1 MLDERGGLWYAGSMK
16 QKTVPK
22 YNSAASHRLS
32 NTAVN
37 KIAAVEG
44 IELDG
49 DIQREFDEFDRLG
62 LTDDEKLEAIKTKFA
77 QPQQ

>member
-1 MLDERGGLWYAGSMK
+1 MLDERGGLWYADSMK
-16 QKTVPK
+16 PKTVPK
-22 YNSAASHRLS
+22 YNSAPSHRLS
-32 NTAVN
+32 NAAVN

-49 DIQREFDEFDRLG
+49 EIQREFDEFERLG
-62 LTDDEKLEAIKTKFA
+62 LTDDEKLAAIKAKFT